1 MGGRQHKKI
10 ERLSYAG
17 RRFVVAL
24 EVCSGGGAS
33 AVDVGHAHHTSSSSG
48 GSDDVKKA
56 WPTAMY
62 QMMDTSG
69 DFPPRTHHLSRW

>member
-1 MGGRQHKKI
+1 M
-10 ERLSYAG
+10 SYAG

-24 EVCSGGGAS
+24 EVCSGTTGGGTS
-33 AVDVGHAHHTSSSSG
+33 AVDAGHTHSSTTSDG
-48 GSDDVKKA
+48 GDDVKKA
-56 WPTAMY
+56 WPPAMY

>member
-1 MGGRQHKKI
+1 M
-10 ERLSYAG
+10 
-17 RRFVVAL
+17 AL
-24 EVCSGGGAS
+24 EVCSGAAGGGES
-33 AVDVGHAHHTSSSSG
+33 AVDVGHAHHTSSSG